1 MKRRIARRAML
12 GSALIVA
19 VAAPVAIAQ
28 MGYGP
33 GRGGMMGGGMMGG
46 GPMGPGV
53 GGRGWDMPGYLDAL
67 KTRLGITTAQEGA
80 WKEYTDTV
88 SGVAEQMRGLHRTMF
103 EAMGTATWHESQQM
117 MNQMFQARQQA
128 AGTVH
133 DAATTLLKDLTPEQK
148 TEAEQLLPG
157 LTFRGGMMR

>member
-1 MKRRIARRAML
+1 
-12 GSALIVA
+12 
-19 VAAPVAIAQ
+19 
-28 MGYGP
+28 
-33 GRGGMMGGGMMGG
+33 
-46 GPMGPGV
+46 
-53 GGRGWDMPGYLDAL
+53 
-67 KTRLGITTAQEGA
+67 
-80 WKEYTDTV
+80 
-88 SGVAEQMRGLHRTMF
+88 
-103 EAMGTATWHESQQM
+103 M